1 MQLSSRFTIA
11 VHMLS
16 GFAFFEGQR
25 SITSEFL
32 AGSIHVH
39 PVVVCRLLLMLKTAG
54 IIEVRRGRG
63 GSHLAR
69 SPEEITLYDIYRA
82 TELLDDDKLFH
93 FHEHPNPACP
103 VGRNIH
109 RALDGHLAAVQ
120 EAMEEKLRSIRLSDI
135 IAELRS
141 AACTESTE
149 QNKKQS

>member
-39 PVVVCRLLLMLKTAG
+39 PVVVRRLLLMLKTAG

-82 TELLDDDKLFH
+82 TELLDDGKLFH

-109 RALDGHLAAVQ
+109 NILDGHLAAIQRAMEREMQQTTLADVIQ
-120 EAMEEKLRSIRLSDI
+120 EAR
-135 IAELRS
+135 AEVS
-141 AACTESTE
+141 AE
-149 QNKKQS
+149 N